1 MGALAEARGFG
12 VTSADDSGL
21 PVTPQT
27 LFQIGSTTKPL
38 TGTLVMRLVA
48 AGLLDLG
55 RPVIEYLPTFRL
67 AEPGAAE
74 RVTLRLLLS
83 HTAGLPWDQITPT
96 RLHGRRDP
104 AGLPTTCAT
113 NSRRARSSRRPA
125 PAGSTATPAST
136 SPRTSPKLSPAA
148 PTPTIAEYIT
158 APLGMARTTFDPAV
172 ALTYPAALSHD
183 LTADG
188 TLIPRHRA
196 PDNTAQYP
204 SAFAHSTVLDLAN
217 FALLHLQSGRFGDA
231 QLLPPDL
238 AAAMHAPQA
247 DCGLDPANGP
257 SASYG
262 LTFFLTTILGRR
274 CVGHPGGVFISPA
287 GFLCSYPT
295 TASPLSSSSSLPD
308 QIPHTRPPPVRLE
321 RAPGRRSV
329 SPPGVPMRSAPVR
342 TEGAPG
348 TPARSFT
355 GVVPAS
361 QERRPA
367 APPVAAPRRA
377 TLPAC
382 RACSDTTSHRSRSI
396 ASPAP
401 VPVAR

>member
-1 MGALAEARGFG
+1 MPILDRLAPDITARMAAARVPGLAIALVRSGAVAEARGFG
-12 VTSADDSGL
+12 VTSVDDGGQ

-48 AGLLDLG
+48 AGLLDLD

-83 HTAGLPWDQITPT
+83 HIAGLPWDQITPT

-104 AGLPTTCAT
+104 AGLADYVRDELPT
-113 NSRRARSSRRPA
+113 RPLVA
-125 PAGSTATPAST
+125 PPGTRWEYSNPGINVAAHLAEVVTG
-136 SPRTSPKLSPAA
+136 RTYPDL
-148 PTPTIAEYIT
+148 IAEYIT
-158 APLGMARTTFDPAV
+158 APLGMTRTTFDPAV

-238 AAAMHAPQA
+238 AAAMQTPHA
-247 DCGLDPANGP
+247 DCGLDAASGP

-274 CVGHPGGVFISPA
+274 CVGHPGGI
-287 GFLCSYPT
+287 GT
-295 TASPLSSSSSLPD
+295 IASQFALLPD
-308 QIPHTRPPPVRLE
+308 DGLAAILLIN
-321 RAPGRRSV
+321 RSQDFE
-329 SPPGVPMRSAPVR
+329 SHASALLDALFSALLA
-342 TEGAPG
+342 GDA
-348 TPARSFT
+348 
-355 GVVPAS
+355 
-361 QERRPA
+361 
-367 APPVAAPRRA
+367 
-377 TLPAC
+377 
-382 RACSDTTSHRSRSI
+382 
-396 ASPAP
+396 
-401 VPVAR
+401 